1 MKNVRQ
7 GKVYRKLRTCYIFEV
22 AKEALSGDLK
32 KMRGGVGLVVWG
44 VWHSMQNEEQVD
56 KGIDWEGPWKSK
68 GASMTGKDRVSRIKA
83 GGEARE

>member
-1 MKNVRQ
+1 
-7 GKVYRKLRTCYIFEV
+7 
-22 AKEALSGDLK
+22 
-32 KMRGGVGLVVWG
+32 
-44 VWHSMQNEEQVD
+44 MQNEEQVD